1 MKEQSYC
8 FESLLRIFVIFRAEV
23 TSSTHN
29 ESVINICTFDF
40 WEIVLN
46 FMKRLGWFQK
56 TLSCVRCGDVA
67 VIMVKKMYAH

>member
-1 MKEQSYC
+1 
-8 FESLLRIFVIFRAEV
+8 
-23 TSSTHN
+23 
-29 ESVINICTFDF
+29 
-40 WEIVLN
+40 VLN